1 MNVRHLWILSPALC
15 FAGCVATPPAATP
28 IAKAPTPAPLVIAAL
43 QTTKV
48 VETRYEVRAY
58 RDAANPSVR
67 HEAHAVFRRT
77 RVPLNAPDQLDAV
90 PRDTFAPA
98 SVAPLPAN
106 AELNA
111 ELAAQRQ
118 ITAELRAMQ
127 AALAETGDKMQAQ
140 YATLVR
146 QSAETVELRE
156 RLEAER
162 SRLQTS
168 AATPVAPTAPA
179 PAGATASTP
188 EVKW

>member
-1 MNVRHLWILSPALC
+1 MRHLLILSSALC
-15 FAGCVATPPAATP
+15 FAGCVATPSATTP
-28 IAKAPTPAPLVIAAL
+28 IVNAPTPTPLVVAAL
-43 QTTKV
+43 ETTRV
-48 VETRYEVRAY
+48 VETRYDVRAY
-58 RDAANPSVR
+58 REAANPSVR

-77 RVPLNAPDQLDAV
+77 RVPLNALDRLDNV
-90 PRDTFAPA
+90 SRDTFAPA

-106 AELNA
+106 ADLNA

-127 AALAETGDKMQAQ
+127 AVLKDTSDKMQAQ
-140 YATLVR
+140 YATLAR

-162 SRLQTS
+162 TRLQTS
-168 AATPVAPTAPA
+168 ASAPAEPTAPA
-179 PAGATASTP
+179 PLGAAASTP

>member
-1 MNVRHLWILSPALC
+1 V
-15 FAGCVATPPAATP
+15 VAT
-28 IAKAPTPAPLVIAAL
+28 VE
-43 QTTKV
+43 TTKF

-58 RDAANPSVR
+58 RDAGNPSVR

-77 RVPLNAPDQLDAV
+77 RVPLNAPDHLETV

-98 SVAPLPAN
+98 SVVPLPAN

-127 AALAETGDKMQAQ
+127 AALAEAGEKMQVQ
-140 YATLVR
+140 YAMLVR
-146 QSAETVELRE
+146 QSSETVQLRD

-162 SRLQTS
+162 ARLQDS
-168 AATPVAPTAPA
+168 VPPAVAPTAPA
-179 PAGATASTP
+179 PAGAIASTP